1 MKIRF
6 SGCSPGSSKLDLMND
21 LSVFADILLPAL
33 VAGLLVIST
42 HIPLGFKVLSR
53 GIIFMD
59 LAIAQVA
66 GLGALLMTV
75 LVGEQA
81 PPLVTQLG
89 AVTLAL
95 LAALL
100 LHRCER
106 LTARYQEP
114 LIGTLFV
121 LAATAGILVLAG
133 DPHAGEHMTE
143 LLSGQ
148 ILWVSREQLI
158 TSAAVT
164 GTLLIALWVTRQSQ
178 ALFYA
183 LFAVAITLSVQ
194 LVGVYLVF
202 ATLIIPALSTVRI
215 PHPKRRLQVA
225 YGLASAGYLLG
236 LSTSALLD
244 LPTGPMIVWTLA
256 LCGAVTAAVA
266 KRQHP
271 YSV

>member
-1 MKIRF
+1 
-6 SGCSPGSSKLDLMND
+6 MND
-21 LSVFADILLPAL
+21 FSVFADILFPAL

-66 GLGALLMTV
+66 GLGALLVTV
-75 LVGEQA
+75 FVGENA
-81 PPLVTQLG
+81 SPLVTQTG
-89 AVTLAL
+89 AVLLAL
-95 LAALL
+95 SAALL
-100 LHRCER
+100 LLRCER
-106 LTARYQEP
+106 LTQRYQEP

-121 LAATAGILVLAG
+121 LAATAGMLLLAG
-133 DPHAGEHMTE
+133 DPHAGEHMTD

-158 TSAAVT
+158 TSGAIT
-164 GTLLIALWVTRQSQ
+164 GLLLLALWVTRQS
-178 ALFYA
+178 ASLFYA

-202 ATLIIPALSTVRI
+202 ATLIIPALATARI
-215 PHPKRRLQVA
+215 TSQRKRYSVA
-225 YGLASAGYLLG
+225 YGLAVVAYAGG
-236 LSTSALLD
+236 LIGSALFD
-244 LPTGPMIVWTLA
+244 LPSGPLIVWCLA
-256 LCGAVTAAVA
+256 LCGAITAFVA
-266 KRQHP
+266 NAQQK